1 LPVVLLYLALR
12 RHLFSGLSAGAVNG
26 EWIGEQPMRIAS
38 VEAQAFEIPLRKKF
52 AGSVYAMT
60 TRCTVVTRIRTSD
73 GLQAEVYNGDNRSEG
88 RALVRIIEEEIA
100 PRIVGEDATAY
111 ERIWRKAAEISL
123 PNRDRK
129 LAMEAIACVD
139 TAVWDLIGKRASL
152 SVRRLLGGFRE
163 SIPIISIG
171 GYYQDGKTLL
181 DLAKE
186 METLKRVG
194 MAGCKVKVGGL
205 SPEEDAERVKA
216 AKDGA
221 GADFIIAV
229 DANRGWS
236 TRDAIRFA
244 RLIEHLGIRWFEEP
258 CHWYDDARMMAE
270 VRRNTIIPIN
280 AGQSECSAHG
290 VRRLLDAGAVD
301 VVNFDASE
309 AGGITEWRR
318 AAAACALLDVEMA
331 HHEEPQIAAHMLAGI
346 PHGTYVECFAD
357 PDRDP
362 LWPHMLR
369 EPPRIANGI
378 LDIPERPGFGI
389 QIDWD
394 QLGRYRI
401 G

>member
-1 LPVVLLYLALR
+1 
-12 RHLFSGLSAGAVNG
+12 
-26 EWIGEQPMRIAS
+26 MRIVS

-60 TRCTVVTRIRTSD
+60 TRCTLVTRIRTAD
-73 GLQAEVYNGDNRSEG
+73 GLEAEVYNGDNRSAGLE
-88 RALVRIIEEEIA
+88 LVRLIQEEIA
-100 PRIVGEDATAY
+100 PRIIGEDSTAY
-111 ERIWRKAAEISL
+111 ERIWQKAAAISL

-129 LAMEAIACVD
+129 VSMEAIACVD
-139 TAVWDLIGKRASL
+139 TAIWDLLGKRAGL

-163 SIPIISIG
+163 DIPIISIG
-171 GYYQDGKTLL
+171 GYYQEGKTLL
-181 DLAKE
+181 DLAQE
-186 METLKRVG
+186 METLKRAG

-205 SPEEDAERVKA
+205 SPAQDAERVKA

-221 GADFIIAV
+221 GPDFIIAV
-229 DANRGWS
+229 DANRGWN
-236 TRDAIRFA
+236 TRDAIAFA
-244 RLIEHLGIRWFEEP
+244 RLVEPLGIRWFEEP

-280 AGQSECSAHG
+280 AGQSEYSAHG

-318 AAAACALLDVEMA
+318 GAAACALADVEMA

-362 LWPHMLR
+362 LWPRMLLD
-369 EPPRIANGI
+369 PPAIRDGI
-378 LDIPERPGFGI
+378 LEIPERPGFGI
-389 QIDWD
+389 RIDWD